1 MTERRSLGYDAW
13 GQMEEFVEFDGDDVA
28 RVVFRGDNEAQLD
41 FNKIQ
46 QNDGSNGWSESKEL
60 RKIIELD
67 YTSYLLIAT
76 MHGVRPCSRDHD
88 ELILRLA
95 QSDEW
100 RHIKT
105 VDGKVRDKMIAP
117 KWV

>member
-1 MTERRSLGYDAW
+1 MTERRSLGFDAW
-13 GQMEEFVEFDGDDVA
+13 GTMEEFVEFDGDDIA
-28 RVVFRGDNEAQLD
+28 RVVFKGDNEAQLD
-41 FNKIQ
+41 LNKIQ
-46 QNDGSNGWSESKEL
+46 QNDGSNGWNPDRDF

-67 YTSYLLIAT
+67 NTSYLLIAT
-76 MHGVRPCSRDHD
+76 MHGVKPGSRDHD

-105 VDGKVRDKMIAP
+105 VDGNVRDKMIAP